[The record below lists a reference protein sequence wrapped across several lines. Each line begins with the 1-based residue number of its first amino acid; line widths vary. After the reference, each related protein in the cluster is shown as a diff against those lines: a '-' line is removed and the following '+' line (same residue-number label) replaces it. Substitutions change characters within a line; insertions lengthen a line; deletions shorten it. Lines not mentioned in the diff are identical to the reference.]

1 MNDEIKPRTTR
12 VEVRNPSP
20 PSESISDGLA
30 VAAISEIT
38 KIINDHQY
46 IMSIKLEI
54 EHVDQPVEDYPD
66 VFTAEIPNDPQ
77 NVTEL
82 LIQQAELTF
91 REKSDLGNSTN
102 AVRLNRLCS
111 IVSKRLRDIMNSGK
125 KVDTAMINA
134 FITRAV
140 DEGFN
145 VMIYETSVEEFKKT
159 INNMDI

>member
-102 AVRLNRLCS
+102 AVRLNQLCS
-111 IVSKRLRDIMNSGK
+111 VVSKRLRDIMNSGK

>member
-46 IMSIKLEI
+46 ITSIKLEI